1 MNNILSRGCGGWL
14 PIAGAA
20 LGLVTL
26 LAGPASVQADDS
38 AQQGEGGAG
47 ERFKATAYAVEG
59 ETATGAQTKEG
70 IVAADPDVLPL
81 GSRIRV
87 HDAGEYSGEYVVK
100 DVGRS
105 VDGKHVD
112 LFLESESEA
121 KKFGERTV
129 RVEVLERGPGK
140 PSAAAKEP
148 LPAPEERAPAVR

>member
-1 MNNILSRGCGGWL
+1 METILTRPCRGRMPL
-14 PIAGAA
+14 AGRA
-20 LGLVTL
+20 LALVTF
-26 LAGPASVQADDS
+26 LALATS
-38 AQQGEGGAG
+38 AQASDPAAQGEGGAG
-47 ERFKATAYAVEG
+47 ERFKATAYAVDG

-87 HDAGEYSGEYVVK
+87 HDAGPYSGEYVVK

-140 PSAAAKEP
+140 PSAAAEKP
-148 LPAPEERAPAVR
+148 LPAPEARAPAVR